1 MALDGVMGDIIIP
14 NGICSQYS
22 SAYDPTNGIGEYA
35 YMDIV
40 RSNIKYLMHRDGL
53 NENELADRSGAG
65 QTWIHRYMKGTIQK
79 ANPEKMALIAK
90 VFGYSAADLMWT
102 DLTNGSAASQP
113 VGTEQRTL
121 DAAVKLVE
129 LFEAMSP
136 TPPPKA
142 LYSGRL
148 FIALQVVQEAGAEGI
163 LDGTM
168 LVEATKSLA
177 ARLRATG

>member
-14 NGICSQYS
+14 NGIASQYS
-22 SAYDPTNGIGEYA
+22 SAYDPTNGMVEYA

-40 RSNIKYLMHRDGL
+40 RSNIKHLMHRDGL
-53 NENELADRSGAG
+53 NENELAERSGAG
-65 QTWIHRYMKGTIQK
+65 QTWIHRYMKGAIQK

-102 DLTNGSAASQP
+102 DLTSGGSVSHP

-129 LFEAMSP
+129 LFEAMAS
-136 TPPPKA
+136 PPPPRA

-148 FIALQVVQEAGAEGI
+148 YVALQVVQEAGADGI
-163 LDGTM
+163 LDGTS